1 MLCSHDR
8 PQWGEAHPNSV
19 DVTPSPHEPHSAD
32 LGLYVSFWRWLVA
45 SYFIIKSCVTLCYS
59 IKKVSLGVHSIQNK
73 NKEPWTIRK
82 VKAFPHPCYDD
93 KEMVNDLM
101 LLKLDKAVKETKAV
115 KFLPVLRELKEPQP
129 GSKCLVAGW
138 GKTTNLSK
146 KMSDVLMAA
155 NVTVV
160 NRVKCNSPEYYNYN
174 PIITHSMLCAGPMT
188 KKREDYFVHALYNFH
203 ITSLTVVHV
212 YENDCHGDSGGPLQC
227 NGVLVGVTS
236 FGKRCGVMPGVY
248 SFLSERQITWIH
260 KTIKK

>member
-1 MLCSHDR
+1 MILLYYQPGHCAEII
-8 PQWGEAHPNSV
+8 GGNE
-19 DVTPSPHEPHSAD
+19 VTPHSLPHMALLQDGSGRPVCGGTLIHP
-32 LGLYVSFWRWLVA
+32 RWVLTA
-45 SYFIIKSCVTLCYS
+45 AHCQN

-188 KKREDYFVHALYNFH
+188 KKREDA
-203 ITSLTVVHV
+203 
-212 YENDCHGDSGGPLQC
+212 CGGDSGGPLQC

>member
-1 MLCSHDR
+1 MSPFLKYATMFFAGHCAEII
-8 PQWGEAHPNSV
+8 GGNE
-19 DVTPSPHEPHSAD
+19 VTPHSLPHMALLQDGSGRPVCGGTLIHP
-32 LGLYVSFWRWLVA
+32 RWVLTAAHCVA
-45 SYFIIKSCVTLCYS
+45 
-59 IKKVSLGVHSIQNK
+59 
-73 NKEPWTIRK
+73 W
-82 VKAFPHPCYDD
+82 
-93 KEMVNDLM
+93 
-101 LLKLDKAVKETKAV
+101 AVKETKAV

-188 KKREDYFVHALYNFH
+188 KKRED
-203 ITSLTVVHV
+203 
-212 YENDCHGDSGGPLQC
+212 GDSGGPLQC